1 MLLTRVNLIIIILS
15 SILLCA
21 CQPIMPKPKQ
31 SFIHSANG
39 SVDAFLSRDSNWL
52 LVSSQTN
59 QVQLW
64 NLQEQA
70 LTYIWQQ
77 SSTKHNPVYLTH
89 ISADNKYA
97 ALASR
102 TEFSLWNMHSG
113 KNIGYW
119 QVKDSNIRDIAVNR
133 TGSKVILGKSN
144 GDILLFNPQ
153 TQEQVTFF
161 AHSQKINQIALS
173 NDGQF
178 LISASND
185 YTALLW
191 DINKQTII
199 QRFVHPQRITQ
210 VAISADNQF
219 IFTSSGAYAAIYDR
233 ETGQEVSRL
242 SADNHQQD
250 YTAARFSTDASLLA
264 TGSPDRQLMLWQVQ
278 TGKLLNQWQVAL
290 KPDKPISGAT
300 VYSLAFKDGMIL
312 SDSSSG
318 ITEYWRY
325 K

>member
-15 SILLCA
+15 LMSLCA
-21 CQPIMPKPKQ
+21 CQPITPKPEQ
-31 SFIHSANG
+31 SFIHSTHG
-39 SVDAFLSRDSNWL
+39 SVDAFLSKDSNWL

-89 ISADNKYA
+89 ISAGNEYA

-119 QVKDSNIRDIAVNR
+119 QVKDSNIRDIVVNR
-133 TGSKVILGKSN
+133 TGSKVVLGKSN
-144 GDILLFNPQ
+144 GDILIFNPQ

-161 AHSQKINQIALS
+161 AHSQKINKISLS
-173 NDGQF
+173 DDGQF
-178 LISASND
+178 LISSSND

-191 DINKQTII
+191 DMNKKAIV

-210 VAISADNQF
+210 VAISADNQLVF
-219 IFTSSGAYAAIYDR
+219 VSSGAYAAIYKR
-233 ETGQEVSRL
+233 QTGEEVSRL
-242 SADNHQQD
+242 SPSNHQQS
-250 YTAARFSTDASLLA
+250 YTAVRFSKGANWLA

-278 TGKLLNQWQVAL
+278 TGKLVNQWQVAT
-290 KPDKPISGAT
+290 KQDNPISGAT

-325 K
+325 Q